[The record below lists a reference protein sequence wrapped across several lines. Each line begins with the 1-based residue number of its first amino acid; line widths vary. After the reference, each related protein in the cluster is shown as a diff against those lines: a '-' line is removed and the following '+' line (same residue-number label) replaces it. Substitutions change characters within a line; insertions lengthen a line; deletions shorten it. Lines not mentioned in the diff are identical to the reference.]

1 MGVAGFECR
10 SHSMYPEVKRM
21 IIKEKYFL
29 KDLIYCTILSTFCT
43 VFFVCSFF
51 KIRSWEKNQILN
63 LSFQGS
69 ANCGPLAVFIVIL
82 ENSRAHWFRDYLL

>member
-29 KDLIYCTILSTFCT
+29 KDNLIYCTILSTFCT
-43 VFFVCSFF
+43 VFFVCLFVFQNKKLGEKSNLKSFISGVSKLWPTGCF
-51 KIRSWEKNQILN
+51 YCHIGKQPRSL
-63 LSFQGS
+63 
-69 ANCGPLAVFIVIL
+69 V
-82 ENSRAHWFRDYLL
+82 